1 MPDLNRDA
9 QLADDP
15 YYRLAADTFV
25 TLFWRQ
31 HLLEETLDRLRS
43 HHYAVVV
50 LDASQWTTEEDFHQD
65 ISATLDFPSYYGRNL
80 DALNDCL
87 RDVVA
92 GDYGTP
98 EGAAGIVLAFT
109 HYDQFTR
116 ACPSAAQIVLDI
128 IAIRARS
135 AAIHARRVLCLV
147 HSNDPHITFEPVGA
161 TAVMW
166 NQAEW
171 LNSRRGPHS
180 PDS

>member
-1 MPDLNRDA
+1 MADPTHSPQR
-9 QLADDP
+9 ADDP
-15 YYRLAADTFV
+15 YHRLVANTFV

-31 HLLEETLDRLRS
+31 HLLEETLNLLRD
-43 HHYAVVV
+43 HHYAVIV
-50 LDASQWTTEEDFHQD
+50 LDASRWATQDDFHED
-65 ISATLDFPSYYGRNL
+65 ISTALDFPGYYGRNL
-80 DALNDCL
+80 DAFNDCM
-87 RDVVA
+87 RDVTA

-98 EGAAGIVLAFT
+98 EGATGIVLALT

-147 HSNDPHITFEPVGA
+147 HSNDPNIIFEPVGA
-161 TAVMW
+161 TPVMW

-171 LNSRRGPHS
+171 LNSRRR
-180 PDS
+180 